1 LGGLATAAV
10 KRPDNLAILVIDNEH
25 YGETGMQ
32 PTHTGT
38 AVDLAGVALACGFRQ
53 TATIREAGELGDA
66 VRVLRAAK
74 GPVLVVLKVS
84 ATRDP
89 LVLPPWDGA
98 FLKSRFRQALL
109 GAHVA

>member
-1 LGGLATAAV
+1 
-10 KRPDNLAILVIDNEH
+10 
-25 YGETGMQ
+25 
-32 PTHTGT
+32 
-38 AVDLAGVALACGFRQ
+38 VDLAGVALACGFRQ
-53 TATIREAGELGDA
+53 TGTIREAGELGDA
-66 VRVLRAAK
+66 VRVLHAAK

-84 ATRDP
+84 TARDP